1 MSNTFYKIPKVE
13 NVILCL
19 QFPFLIQNPL
29 VSSGVVKLNALQKGV
44 ELKEMHHPKMK
55 WIPWLRQKI
64 LTEKNL
70 LIGLILLL
78 DTSTTMW

>member
-1 MSNTFYKIPKVE
+1 MPKTFWKIPKVE

-19 QFPFLIQNPL
+19 QFPFLTPNHL

-44 ELKEMHHPKMK
+44 ELKEMHHPMMK

-64 LTEKNL
+64 
-70 LIGLILLL
+70 
-78 DTSTTMW
+78 